1 MRACEDMASM
11 VCGTSNLKCDDPKLR
26 KETLSNRACTLCDFG
41 IEENTVHLV
50 MQCPYHEATRIFM
63 YNDKD
68 KLQVET
74 YGVFNE
80 LQGEEKFLTLMG
92 KNIMTIDPD
101 DMLKLWTISGYYT
114 SMMY

>member
-1 MRACEDMASM
+1 MRVCEDMARM

-50 MQCPYHEATRIFM
+50 MQCPYHEATRICM
-63 YNDKD
+63 YNDID

-74 YGVFNE
+74 CYI
-80 LQGEEKFLTLMG
+80 QWTSRWGEIPNPHG
-92 KNIMTIDPD
+92 KEYYDYWPGWYAESMDYIG
-101 DMLKLWTISGYYT
+101 ISY
-114 SMMY
+114 